1 MKERRTAVA
10 VSLTMFCILAETSVA
25 HHGYAD
31 RYDEENPIM
40 LEGVVVELQFINPH
54 SSLIIQVTYEDGRV
68 VRWNG
73 YLGSATSLI
82 RNEGWTRDTLKSGD
96 RVTVVGA
103 GASNGAPDILLARA
117 STITMTDTGEEI
129 KNSLSRG
136 VGGRGF

>member
-1 MKERRTAVA
+1 MRDWRTSVTVGLA
-10 VSLTMFCILAETSVA
+10 MFCLLAETGVA

-31 RYDEENPIM
+31 RYNEEDPIT
-40 LEGVVVELQFINPH
+40 LEGIVIELQFINPH
-54 SSLIIQVTYEDGRV
+54 SSLIFRVTNEDGRV

-82 RNEGWTRDTLKSGD
+82 GNEGWTRDTLKPGD
-96 RVTVVGA
+96 RITVVGA

-117 STITMTDTGEEI
+117 STVTMTDTGEEI
-129 KNSLSRG
+129 KNSLRRG